1 MTGGP
6 VESFGAI
13 VARAFG
19 LDFVEFAL
27 KNNILLVNF
36 HQIFVY
42 AKVTAVSVVIM
53 AHKTANF
60 PF

>member
-1 MTGGP
+1 M
-6 VESFGAI
+6 ESFGAI

-42 AKVTAVSVVIM
+42 AKVTAVGVVIM
-53 AHKTANF
+53 ADKTANF
-60 PF
+60 PL